1 MAICKNCGKPLILSE
16 GKCIYCQQGLDG
28 LSKQK
33 EETQNQYQRG
43 YSSRNIRQQDR
54 RKGKSLRN
62 ILYVILFI
70 ESVSA
75 AIVVYNS
82 NDVGSGYS
90 SSALFW
96 YMVIVFFL
104 FMIMAGDR
112 IYNANQGEYVQCKRV
127 LQQYNEFLHFI
138 VKMIAVVLGS
148 LIVMYFHNYWGWIL
162 LSLLALSIILI
173 DCVTN
178 NL

>member
-54 RKGKSLRN
+54 RKRKSIRN
-62 ILYVILFI
+62 ILEVLLLI

-90 SSALFW
+90 SYALFW
-96 YMVIVFFL
+96 YMVIVYFL
-104 FMIMAGDR
+104 FLMMAGDR
-112 IYNANQGEYVQCKRV
+112 MYNANQGEYVRCKRA
-127 LQQYNEFLHFI
+127 LRLYNEFFHFI
-138 VKMIAVVLGS
+138 VIMIAVVLGS

-173 DCVTN
+173 DSVTD